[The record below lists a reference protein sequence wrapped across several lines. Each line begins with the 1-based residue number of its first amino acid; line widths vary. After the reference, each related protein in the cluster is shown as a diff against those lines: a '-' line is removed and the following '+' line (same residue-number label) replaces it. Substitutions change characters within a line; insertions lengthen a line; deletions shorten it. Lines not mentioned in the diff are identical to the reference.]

1 VALLLEAASAGLAL
15 GTQRST
21 VLTIADNDA
30 GGTIGFTTGTMTVS
44 DAAGVANVTVKR
56 TGGVAGGVS
65 VDYVAS
71 FSDATS
77 FFGSRRQTGT
87 LVFGPGQT
95 SRTITLAL
103 STDPLI
109 RGERVFVELGI
120 VEGTTAVVTV
130 LRTGGLAGGVRV
142 PFTMFD
148 GTTGGFSA
156 RNGLDFVLDSGAV
169 VFEEGE
175 TTKTIAIPIF
185 ADALLEGPET
195 FKLFLST
202 PSGGGTLGTPSTML
216 VTIVDPEAAVGF
228 DRGFVQVDEL
238 TPAVTVTALRSGSLT
253 GTATVQFRTIE
264 GTGAGNAVP
273 DVDYRPVQKTL
284 TFAAGVATQTVTIPL
299 LNDTTV
305 DGQRTVRLELSNAV
319 GVALG
324 TAQRTMNIT
333 ITDNEFGGTIE
344 LADSQFVASEAAG
357 VATVRVLRTLPSI
370 FGVNSPALGG
380 GVVVNFTAT
389 AQSASLGSDFTIASG
404 AVTFTGT
411 ETTKDIVIPIVG
423 DGVAEGPESF
433 VVTLPSV
440 TGGGS
445 RGLIR
450 AATVTIVD

>member
-1 VALLLEAASAGLAL
+1 
-15 GTQRST
+15 
-21 VLTIADNDA
+21 
-30 GGTIGFTTGTMTVS
+30 
-44 DAAGVANVTVKR
+44 VAN
-56 TGGVAGGVS
+56 
-65 VDYVAS
+65 

-87 LVFGPGQT
+87 LFFGPGQT

-109 RGERVFVELGI
+109 RGERVFVELGNVTGGAALGNSRI
-120 VEGTTAVVTV
+120 SITVTDKDAGGTVRFATSAVTVVEGTTAVLTV
-130 LRTGGLAGGVRV
+130 MRTGGLAGGVRV

-156 RNGLDFVLDSGAV
+156 RNGLDFVLDSRAV

-195 FKLFLST
+195 FKLFLNT

-238 TPAVTVTALRSGSLT
+238 TPAVTVTALRSGPLT

-404 AVTFTGT
+404 SVTFTGT

-433 VVTLPSV
+433 VVTLQSV

-445 RGLIR
+445 LGLIR